1 MMKDISA
8 IIPVYNGERTLVTC
22 LDSVIQQKCG
32 DISFEIIVI
41 DDGSTDGTGSIC
53 RRYCERY
60 PETVRYFRNENNLG
74 VSEARNAGLDHCEGE
89 FAAFIDAD
97 DYVSE
102 SYFSRLYA
110 MTDIETD
117 LVCCAYHAVLDS
129 KCFREAFFETECT
142 MSSESEKEEFLL
154 RLLCD
159 DYGQPKDQKRITA
172 VGVPW
177 AKLFRMRVIR
187 DNDLR
192 FPAGLRRSE
201 DNLFAAEFMA
211 ACRSIKYINEPLYYY
226 SIEHVRRSYY
236 SFTADDYRAI
246 LRIRDRFFELADTRF
261 SEKVKAFRVAEKASM
276 LNASIKN
283 LVLTKKGTELYSSV
297 KALSGFE
304 EFSFPNE
311 SVSFQRLDH
320 KQRLYIL
327 LCRMYRQK
335 LYHIVILIWK
345 LYFVFCGA
353 E

>member
-1 MMKDISA
+1 MKDISV
-8 IIPVYNGERTLVTC
+8 IIPVYNGERTLATC
-22 LDSVIQQKCG
+22 LDSVVLQKCG
-32 DISFEIIVI
+32 DISFEIIII
-41 DDGSTDGTGSIC
+41 DDGSTDGTESIS
-53 RRYCERY
+53 RKYCERY
-60 PETVRYFRNENNLG
+60 PETIRYFRNENNLG
-74 VSEARNAGLDHCEGE
+74 VSEARNTGLDLCEGA
-89 FAAFIDAD
+89 FVAFIDAD
-97 DYVSE
+97 DYISE
-102 SYFSRLYA
+102 EYFSRLYEMA
-110 MTDIETD
+110 DAETD
-117 LVCCAYHAVLDS
+117 LVCCAYHAVQGANCYQES
-129 KCFREAFFETECT
+129 FFEKACT
-142 MSSESEKEEFLL
+142 MRSEKDKEEFLL

-159 DYGQPKDQKRITA
+159 DYGQPKDQKRISA

-187 DNDLR
+187 DNNLL

-211 ACRSIKYINEPLYYY
+211 ACRSIKYIDEPLYYY
-226 SIEHVRRSYY
+226 NIEHMRRSYY

-246 LRIRDRFFELADTRF
+246 LQFRDRFFELADMRF

-283 LVLTKKGTELYSSV
+283 LVLTKKGTELYASV

-304 EFSFPNE
+304 EFSFP
-311 SVSFQRLDH
+311 SRKTSFQQLDH

-327 LCRMYRQK
+327 LCRMYRRGF
-335 LYHIVILIWK
+335 YHIVILIWK

>member
-8 IIPVYNGERTLVTC
+8 IIPVYNGERTLATC
-22 LDSVIQQKCG
+22 LDSVILQKCG
-32 DISFEIIVI
+32 NISFEIIII
-41 DDGSTDGTGSIC
+41 DDGSTDGTESIC
-53 RRYCERY
+53 RQYCERY
-60 PETVRYFRNENNLG
+60 PETIRYFRYEDNLG
-74 VSEARNAGLDHCEGE
+74 ASEARNTGLDHCEGE
-89 FAAFIDAD
+89 FVAFIDAD

-102 SYFSRLYA
+102 NYFIRLYE
-110 MTDIETD
+110 MTDVETD

-297 KALSGFE
+297 KALSSFE

-311 SVSFQRLDH
+311 SVSFQWLDH